1 MPMLLTGLLKGFLV
15 GVIISIP
22 VGPLGLLCIPRTL
35 ARGRWSGLAVG
46 LGGSVSDSLYSA
58 LALFALSFIKGF
70 IDANE
75 GWVLLAGGLVIS
87 LTGIRLTFSRNRL
100 RHPESVQARAVSPAR
115 HAEEALNGFLISVTN
130 PGTLVCM
137 LWLFTFLGMDT
148 SRSTVM
154 LSEWAGTSLGSATSW
169 FLITWGISSFRDR
182 ITIGQLHTITR
193 VCGAAILIIGL
204 ASAVKSLPLL
214 F

>member
-1 MPMLLTGLLKGFLV
+1 MKQPSGFLYWAITA
-15 GVIISIP
+15 G
-22 VGPLGLLCIPRTL
+22 CIL
-35 ARGRWSGLAVG
+35 
-46 LGGSVSDSLYSA
+46 
-58 LALFALSFIKGF
+58 
-70 IDANE
+70 
-75 GWVLLAGGLVIS
+75 LLAGGLVIS

-169 FLITWGISSFRDR
+169 FLITWSISSFRDR
-182 ITIGQLHTITR
+182 ITIGQLHTLTR